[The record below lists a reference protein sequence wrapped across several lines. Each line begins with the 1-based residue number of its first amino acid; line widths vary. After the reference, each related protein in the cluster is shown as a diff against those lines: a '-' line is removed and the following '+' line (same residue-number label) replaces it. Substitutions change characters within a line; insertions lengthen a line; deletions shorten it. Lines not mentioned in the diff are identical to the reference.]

1 MVKHLLKREWRL
13 LVHDVYIPQANGNF
27 GKILKIVEHFGK
39 LLKTLFFF
47 GKFRIIIS
55 KVGGKL

>member
-1 MVKHLLKREWRL
+1 MFLILRAKIENMILPDNILR
-13 LVHDVYIPQANGNF
+13 YIPQASGNF
-27 GKILKIVEHFGK
+27 GI
-39 LLKTLFFF
+39 FF